1 MGHGFKLFLLNFCHA
16 VVRTMPDKPAPCYE
30 RALTPAAGINDARA
44 CGALNHCFI
53 NNLSAPLPFPESR
66 AQWRRSLPDR
76 CVSLRASLECD
87 LQCTVCAP
95 IRAAC
100 ALSRRRSSS
109 TKAAA
114 QAQRPT
120 TPTNELI
127 EENAHVRCR
136 HHLPNF
142 MIERRENA
150 LPARLQP
157 ISLHLGLCGVTRTA
171 PPVRQVDNAARI
183 HFDVMNVEGIRCGFR
198 VPLTTRCANVS

>member
-30 RALTPAAGINDARA
+30 RALTPAARINDARG

-53 NNLSAPLPFPESR
+53 NNLSAPLPFPESCAESC

-87 LQCTVCAP
+87 LQCTASEP

-114 QAQRPT
+114 QGRRRS
-120 TPTNELI
+120 
-127 EENAHVRCR
+127 AHPFRC
-136 HHLPNF
+136 HECGKNS
-142 MIERRENA
+142 
-150 LPARLQP
+150 LQP
-157 ISLHLGLCGVTRTA
+157 LSEEYGPRASGTPVGGRERNPYA
-171 PPVRQVDNAARI
+171 PPHDPMRKRF
-183 HFDVMNVEGIRCGFR
+183 FDGWCLRP
-198 VPLTTRCANVS
+198 PLAVGWSRWCRSVGGHDSSNDTQSPS